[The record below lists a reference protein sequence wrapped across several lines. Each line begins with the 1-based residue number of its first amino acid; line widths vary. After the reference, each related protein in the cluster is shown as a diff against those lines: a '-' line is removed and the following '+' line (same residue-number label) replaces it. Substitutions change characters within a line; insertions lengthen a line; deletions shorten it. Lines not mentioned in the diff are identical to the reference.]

1 MEVSKRKGPK
11 ARNGERERE
20 AITELIS
27 SFVRPTDGRTRTDEE
42 ASCREVNG
50 LGRRRLADPV
60 PPKPQPFLESPRSNN
75 QRHIFTYATTRS
87 TTDHVP

>member
-1 MEVSKRKGPK
+1 MDGGKRKGPK
-11 ARNGERERE
+11 ARNGERGDHG
-20 AITELIS
+20 ADII
-27 SFVRPTDGRTRTDEE
+27 VRPTDRETDEE

-60 PPKPQPFLESPRSNN
+60 PLKPQPFLESPRSNN

-87 TTDHVP
+87 TTMFLDE